1 MGLEF
6 RDSAYILSAKNSRKI
21 KSGMI
26 FNLTLGFQDLEEGGK
41 KYESWLISLD
51 AFSFL
56 STDIHYILWIP
67 YKSPLIKPPP

>member
-6 RDSAYILSAKNSRKI
+6 RDSAYLLSAENSPKI

-26 FNLTLGFQDLEEGGK
+26 FNLILGSQDLEKGGK

-51 AFSFL
+51 TFAFL
-56 STDIHYILWIP
+56 STDTH
-67 YKSPLIKPPP
+67 